1 MLKNLELFYCKL
13 KKMADIPKANK
24 LIRHTPNGT
33 NYLDFISKVPNL
45 IFYKYDLGEQLI
57 KVIIQMQ
64 RLIMDKIQIKILMK
78 SCKKTHIS

>member
-45 IFYKYDLGEQLI
+45 IFYKYDLGE
-57 KVIIQMQ
+57 
-64 RLIMDKIQIKILMK
+64 
-78 SCKKTHIS
+78 